1 MKRTRKAISAIVLI
15 SILVLT
21 SCKPHNNIEEK
32 KPNIILIMADDMGFS
47 DASFF
52 GSSIQTPAIDS
63 LAENGLVFNSFYNT
77 GRCCPTR
84 ASLLTG
90 LYAHNTGLGWMTAAD
105 DGFSGYNGAIN
116 DSCVTIAEVLKKA
129 SYTNY
134 MTGKWHV
141 VYHKNMKSDGSKHN
155 WPLQRGFDKYY
166 GKLDGGGGYY
176 NNPTLTYNN
185 KRIETD
191 ENFYLTR
198 AINDST
204 VSFIK
209 QHLDSKKNQPF
220 FFYVAH
226 YAPHR
231 PLHALEEDV
240 KKYEGKFSQGW
251 DVNRKQ
257 RYNRMKEIG
266 MATKGWALG
275 ERPNDI
281 PAWDSLD
288 VKEKKIWERRMEVY
302 AAQIDRMDQGI
313 GNIMKT
319 LEEYNELDNTI
330 IIFLSDNGGGAAS
343 TGTDVFDGN
352 LKDHIG
358 GPGSN
363 QSYRKN
369 WAHVSN
375 TPFREYKKYT
385 HEGGISTPLI
395 VHWPNKIKEHKIVTQ
410 QGHVIDLMA
419 TFIDLAKAEYPQDR
433 NGTPVKPIQGK
444 SLLPA
449 FNGELIHREEALYFE
464 HEGNRAIIDG
474 NWKLVSQGNKEE
486 PYAGDWELYDLSVDR
501 GEQNNLITI
510 HPKIV
515 KELMLKWNKWANEN
529 QVFPLNATVW
539 RERIAADVNNK

>member
-1 MKRTRKAISAIVLI
+1 MKRTRKTISAIVLI

-21 SCKPHNNIEEK
+21 SCKPHNNIEGK

-52 GSSIQTPAIDS
+52 GSGIQTPAIDR

-105 DGFSGYNGAIN
+105 DGFPGYNGAIN
-116 DSCVTIAEVLKKA
+116 DSCVTIAEVLKEA

-141 VYHKNMKSDGSKHN
+141 VYDKNMKSEGSKHN

-176 NNPTLTYNN
+176 NSPTLTYNN
-185 KRIETD
+185 KRIKAD
-191 ENFYLTR
+191 EDFYLTR

-204 VSFIK
+204 VSFIR

-231 PLHALEEDV
+231 PLHALEEDI
-240 KKYEGKFSQGW
+240 KKYEGKFNKGW

-266 MATKGWALG
+266 MATKAWALG

-302 AAQIDRMDQGI
+302 AAQIDHMDQGI

-343 TGTDVFDGN
+343 TGTDVFEGN

-419 TFIDLAKAEYPQDR
+419 TFIDLTKAEYPQDR
-433 NGTPVKPIQGK
+433 KGIPIKPIQGK

-474 NWKLVSQGNKEE
+474 NWKLVSQGNIDE

-501 GEQNNLITI
+501 GEQNNLITT

>member
-1 MKRTRKAISAIVLI
+1 MKRVRKTISAIALI

-21 SCKPHNNIEEK
+21 SCKPHNTIEGK

-52 GSSIQTPAIDS
+52 GSGIQTPAIDR

-105 DGFSGYNGAIN
+105 DGFPGYNGAIN
-116 DSCVTIAEVLKKA
+116 DSCVTIAEVLKEA
-129 SYTNY
+129 GYTNY

-141 VYHKNMKSDGSKHN
+141 VYHKNMKYEGSKHN

-204 VSFIK
+204 VSFIR

-288 VKEKKIWERRMEVY
+288 VKEKKKWERRMEVY

-343 TGTDVFDGN
+343 TGTNVFEGN

-358 GPGSN
+358 GPGTN

-449 FNGELIHREEALYFE
+449 FHGDLIHREEALYFE

-501 GEQNNLITI
+501 GEQNNLITT

-515 KELMLKWNKWANEN
+515 EELMLKWNKWANEN